1 MGQVR
6 RELSLDVKRGHV
18 PYGILELGAAG
29 DAGTRIWEH
38 LPFMVTCLF
47 WKVVSMEFGDY
58 DVYHRVE

>member
-18 PYGILELGAAG
+18 PRGILELGAAG

-38 LPFMVTCLF
+38 L
-47 WKVVSMEFGDY
+47 KVFSTEFGDY
-58 DVYHRVE
+58 DVHHLYE